1 MYAKCGH
8 INYAKAIFDSM
19 HMRDYISWTTMISA
33 QAQIEGPFGYLKA
46 IHLFKDAQ
54 NNRIK
59 VDGW

>member
-1 MYAKCGH
+1 MLNVATLTMRRL
-8 INYAKAIFDSM
+8 M